1 MSHVDNVDSIVCNRS
16 LLIKTWPNPRS
27 RKPAEATCP
36 EKTPDR
42 CPEISAQLFMTSA
55 SARIPTS
62 SPKELVS
69 LMSFSTQ
76 FSENTSSHDRDLA
89 TLSNYHDVRTTHLDL
104 TWSIDW
110 TNQLVSGLAVLK
122 LEATKDVRKVILDT
136 SHLDISTVRVGGGN
150 VKWELGES
158 VSSTMGQPFRV
169 ELAEGLKKGES
180 VEIEVMY
187 STTKECTAVGW
198 LTPLYVPCSPFCG
211 WSCVDWWK
219 SQTKSGKYPYLYSQ
233 CQSVSTRAYTAPPF
247 APLSPPFPFVSR
259 PAPPLHPFLI
269 PIDPQCY

>member
-1 MSHVDNVDSIVCNRS
+1 
-16 LLIKTWPNPRS
+16 
-27 RKPAEATCP
+27 
-36 EKTPDR
+36 
-42 CPEISAQLFMTSA
+42 
-55 SARIPTS
+55 
-62 SPKELVS
+62 
-69 LMSFSTQ
+69 MSFSTQ

-180 VEIEVMY
+180 VEIEVVY

-259 PAPPLHPFLI
+259 PAPPPSTPSSSPSIPNVTDPFLPARSTPAPSYPVRI
-269 PIDPQCY
+269 RPPSKRHTPHALSLSSRS